1 MPGKQ
6 RPAVE
11 ENKSTRGAS
20 GKGLGRHQ
28 NKVIDSLKTSDIE
41 RTKVRANRAIIT
53 RKLSAY
59 ANAYTA
65 NDEHRFRTQ

>member
-11 ENKSTRGAS
+11 ENKLNRGAS

-41 RTKVRANRAIIT
+41 RAKVRANRAIIT